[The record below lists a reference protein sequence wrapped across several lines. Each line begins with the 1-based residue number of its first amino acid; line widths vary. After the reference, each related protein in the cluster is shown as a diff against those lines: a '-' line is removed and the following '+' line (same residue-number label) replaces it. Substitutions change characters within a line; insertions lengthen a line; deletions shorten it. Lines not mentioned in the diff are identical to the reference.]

1 MWLVVAGAAAAGCS
15 NTING
20 AATCPGCGSGVEPS
34 FPTSRPSVTTTT
46 PTPTATVVP
55 SPGGDTLP
63 SSGGYVYIET
73 KSGQTR
79 CQISADSVGCESNF
93 TNSPVVDGQPAN
105 GVEVTADGSLRWIT
119 GNLGRHPDHHHRLRH
134 LSRGRLDHRG
144 QREAEPGSPTTAPAT
159 GCSSAPNR
167 STSSKLARVD
177 FRVFVEPQQG
187 ASYDD
192 QLAVAQAA
200 ESLGYS
206 AFFRSDHYVAM
217 SGDGLPGPT
226 DSWVTLAGIARET
239 SSIRLGTLVTS
250 ATFRHPGP
258 LAISVAQVDAMSAG
272 RVDFGIGAGWFEAEH
287 LAYAI
292 PFPTLGERFERLGE
306 QLEIMTGLWATP
318 AGETFDYAGTHYTV
332 KDSPA
337 LPKPVQRP
345 HPPIIIGGGGAKKH
359 PGTGRAVRRRVQ
371 PGLPDAGLRRA
382 AVRPGPRRAGGGR
395 PQPRRHGL
403 LRRVRGVRR
412 DATTPRSGGGRRR
425 SRASPTSCATNTP
438 LVGTPAE
445 IVDRLAP
452 YIEAGVQRVYLQLL
466 DLSDLDH
473 IELFATEV
481 ARQLA
486 G

>member
-1 MWLVVAGAAAAGCS
+1 
-15 NTING
+15 
-20 AATCPGCGSGVEPS
+20 
-34 FPTSRPSVTTTT
+34 
-46 PTPTATVVP
+46 
-55 SPGGDTLP
+55 
-63 SSGGYVYIET
+63 
-73 KSGQTR
+73 
-79 CQISADSVGCESNF
+79 
-93 TNSPVVDGQPAN
+93 
-105 GVEVTADGSLRWIT
+105 
-119 GNLGRHPDHHHRLRH
+119 
-134 LSRGRLDHRG
+134 
-144 QREAEPGSPTTAPAT
+144 
-159 GCSSAPNR
+159 
-167 STSSKLARVD
+167 VD

-287 LAYAI
+287 LAYAM
-292 PFPTLGERFERLGE
+292 PFPALGERFERLGE
-306 QLEIMTGLWATP
+306 QLEILTGMWTTP
-318 AGETFDYAGTHYTV
+318 AGQTFDYAGTHYTV

-337 LPKPVQRP
+337 LPKPVQQP
-345 HPPIIIGGGGAKKH
+345 HPPIIIGGGGAKRTPALAARFAAEFNLAFPSLDFVGAQYGRVRAALEKV
-359 PGTGRAVRRRVQ
+359 GRAPDEMVYSAAFVVCAGRDDAEVRRRAAAISREA
-371 PGLPDAGLRRA
+371 DELRA
-382 AVRPGPRRAGGGR
+382 
-395 PQPRRHGL
+395 
-403 LRRVRGVRR
+403 
-412 DATTPRSGGGRRR
+412 
-425 SRASPTSCATNTP
+425 NTP

-481 ARQLA
+481 TRQIA

>member
-1 MWLVVAGAAAAGCS
+1 M
-15 NTING
+15 
-20 AATCPGCGSGVEPS
+20 
-34 FPTSRPSVTTTT
+34 
-46 PTPTATVVP
+46 
-55 SPGGDTLP
+55 
-63 SSGGYVYIET
+63 
-73 KSGQTR
+73 
-79 CQISADSVGCESNF
+79 
-93 TNSPVVDGQPAN
+93 
-105 GVEVTADGSLRWIT
+105 
-119 GNLGRHPDHHHRLRH
+119 
-134 LSRGRLDHRG
+134 
-144 QREAEPGSPTTAPAT
+144 
-159 GCSSAPNR
+159 
-167 STSSKLARVD
+167 D

-192 QLAVAQAA
+192 QLAVAQTA
-200 ESLGYS
+200 ESLHYS

-292 PFPTLGERFERLGE
+292 PFPALGERFERLGE
-306 QLEIMTGLWATP
+306 QLDILTGMWTTP
-318 AGETFDYAGTHYTV
+318 AGETFDYDGTHYTV

-337 LPKPVQRP
+337 LPKPVQEP
-345 HPPIIIGGGGAKKH
+345 HPPIIIGGGGAKRT
-359 PGTGRAVRRRVQ
+359 PALAARFAAEFNLAFPTLDFVEPQYGRVRAALEKVGRDPDDIVYSAAFVVCAGRDDAEVRRRAAAISREA
-371 PGLPDAGLRRA
+371 DELRA
-382 AVRPGPRRAGGGR
+382 
-395 PQPRRHGL
+395 
-403 LRRVRGVRR
+403 
-412 DATTPRSGGGRRR
+412 
-425 SRASPTSCATNTP
+425 NTP

-452 YIEAGVQRVYLQLL
+452 YLEAGVQRVYLQLL

-473 IELFATEV
+473 IELFASEV